1 MKQAV
6 AALGSIA
13 APAVAAPQM
22 PAPLPARRRPVLT
35 RRQKAAIIVRLLLKE
50 GARLRLDELP
60 EAMQVELTH
69 EMGALRMV
77 DKATMNEVVGEFM
90 AEVNEL
96 GAAFPGGLEGALSLL
111 DGALSEQNLRK
122 LRKQTGLTVQGD
134 PWELIA
140 RLPAADL
147 AVIVQRESTEIAA
160 VILSKLPVARSA
172 EVLGK
177 LPGEVARRITYAV
190 STTGTVDPDT
200 VRTIGH
206 AIAAQVADEAP
217 RAFAEPAVSRIGAI
231 LNSSPAE
238 IRDGVLNGLIEQ
250 DAVLGAE
257 VKKKIFTFA
266 DVPTRIDPRD
276 IPKVTRAVDQ
286 GVLVTALAAVAGGPD
301 AAAGEFVLANMS
313 QRMAA
318 QLREDITDRGAVKPR
333 DAEDAMATIV
343 AAIRDMEAAGELK
356 LVAVE
361 D

>member
-6 AALGSIA
+6 AALGSVA
-13 APAVAAPQM
+13 APAA
-22 PAPLPARRRPVLT
+22 APLPATLPRRRPVLT

-50 GARLRLDELP
+50 GTRLRLDELP

-77 DKATMNEVVGEFM
+77 DKATLNEVVAEFM

-96 GAAFPGGLEGALSLL
+96 GAAFSGGLEGALTLL

-134 PWELIA
+134 PWEMIA
-140 RLPAADL
+140 RLAPADIA
-147 AVIVQRESTEIAA
+147 AIVQRESTEIAA

-177 LPGEVARRITYAV
+177 LPGDVARRITYAV
-190 STTGTVDPDT
+190 STTGTVDPET
-200 VRTIGH
+200 VRTIGQ

-217 RAFAEPAVSRIGAI
+217 RAFAEPPVSRIGAI

-250 DAVLGAE
+250 DAALGAE

-266 DVPTRIDPRD
+266 DIPARIDPRD

-286 GVLVTALAAVAGGPD
+286 GVLVTALAATAAGD
-301 AAAGEFVLANMS
+301 AAEAAEFVLANMS
-313 QRMAA
+313 QRMAT
-318 QLREDITDRGAVKPR
+318 QLREDITDRGSVKPR
-333 DAEDAMATIV
+333 EAEAAMATIV

-356 LVAVE
+356 LVAAE
-361 D
+361 E